1 MIGVGLLDLSNAH
14 TVGGETFARVL
25 DEPSRYAHLPSG
37 LVVPAMNAFPAWPD
51 IRVELVRSKDPNR
64 LPEPHGLLDLR
75 LQIRPPG
82 QAALDLLADV
92 DPRAAVS
99 PASLVGGHLRI
110 ELLSGAGSDADVAA
124 AVAEPFVLVSN
135 GLDAARVV
143 RYLSPQ
149 AATFLSDAFTQKAVA
164 IAAQA
169 ELVIAAVARRLPMT
183 ASFDATALSAALTE
197 LGGADGLVARSDV
210 VDLWLSG
217 RVPVTGIATADRAE
231 AAEVLADWTL
241 AQTASPAASRITPVE
256 PTYLLG
262 PSSLLGQVTW
272 DLSELRSISY
282 IAVAQLDLADAVRR
296 AVDAGAISIFRQEV
310 EADPLD
316 TGMVDIAI
324 DANMPQ
330 RLEGIAWVGV
340 QLGMPPAPPWRPDRL
355 SDSRLLTSDRPA
367 PIRWQLS
374 PRETLAYDVNAF
386 VLVSAPTPTR
396 IDGPTRHRTD
406 RRVAVGV
413 GDLPVDLVTVGA
425 SEELLREAVVHIG
438 LPDLRFDLTWDSPQ
452 AAAPVKDGQTLTV
465 TATAIAAAATASAGT
480 IPAHST
486 VITPSDFPAYGTHQV
501 QVVVEFDTPTQ
512 LVVVE
517 LQADGDGAPAVLP
530 FTPQTNTRAW
540 KYHNA
545 SIFGGGYRYR
555 VTAGTGS
562 PSAFSE
568 PLDDTTLRVK
578 ASGLPAADA
587 PAKPS
592 TDPPPG
598 PFEAEGFTCVP
609 GPDAGTWRVWPH
621 SPGVAHGPDGHPL
634 IGVIATGG
642 SGFLQL
648 EARLF
653 ADDAAF
659 ERLRGALGRHLGV
672 NPMQLRL
679 QPAATPQQV
688 KQAVLLIAADG
699 GTRELATNPTS
710 GMPPYTAIFN
720 VPLDA
725 QSLPHAQAAAAGH
738 TGHVLVRYDVK
749 AEPQFVSSFQPT
761 FDVGNAADAPSDQE
775 QS

>member
-1 MIGVGLLDLSNAH
+1 MIGAGLLDLGNAL
-14 TVGGETFARVL
+14 TAGGETFARVL
-25 DEPSRYAHLPSG
+25 GEPSRYAHLPSG
-37 LVVPAMNAFPAWPD
+37 LVVPAMKDSPAWPD
-51 IRVELVRSKDPNR
+51 IRIELVRSKDPNR

-75 LQIRPPG
+75 LQIRPPA
-82 QAALDLLADV
+82 QAALDLLTDT

-99 PASLVGGHLRI
+99 PAPLVGGHLRI
-110 ELLSGAGSDADVAA
+110 ELLSGAAADADVAA
-124 AVAEPFVLVSN
+124 AIAEPVALVSN

-143 RYLSPQ
+143 RYLSSQ
-149 AATFLSDAFTQKAVA
+149 AATFLSDAFTEKAVA

-197 LGGADGLVARSDV
+197 LGGATRLVTRSEV
-210 VDLWLSG
+210 VDLWASG
-217 RVPVTGIATADRAE
+217 RVPITGIAIADRAE

-241 AQTASPAASRITPVE
+241 AQTASPAASGTTPVE

-262 PSSLLGQVTW
+262 PSSLLGQVRW
-272 DLSELRSISY
+272 DLSELRSISH

-296 AVDAGAISIFRQEV
+296 AVDAGATSIFRQEV

-330 RLEGIAWVGV
+330 RLEGIALVGV
-340 QLGMPPAPPWRPDRL
+340 QLSMPPAPPWRPDRL

-374 PRETLAYDVNAF
+374 PGETLAYDVNAF
-386 VLVSAPTPTR
+386 VLVSVPAPTR
-396 IDGPTRHRTD
+396 IDGPARHRTD

-413 GDLPVDLVTVGA
+413 ADLPVDLVTIGA

-438 LPDLRFDLTWDSPQ
+438 LPDLRFDLTLDSPQ
-452 AAAPVKDGQTLTV
+452 AAVPVKDGQTLTV
-465 TATAIAAAATASAGT
+465 TATAIGTAATASAGT
-480 IPAHST
+480 VPAHST

-501 QVVVEFDTPTQ
+501 QVVVEFDTPAQ

-517 LQADGDGAPAVLP
+517 LLAGGDGAPTVLP
-530 FTPQTNTRAW
+530 FTPQTSVRAW

-555 VTAGTGS
+555 VTAGAGS

-568 PLDDTTLRVK
+568 PLDDTTLHVK
-578 ASGLPAADA
+578 ASGLP
-587 PAKPS
+587 PAKPPA
-592 TDPPPG
+592 DPPPG
-598 PFEAEGFTCVP
+598 PFVAEGFTCVP
-609 GPDAGTWRVWPH
+609 GPDADTWRVWPH

-634 IGVIATGG
+634 VGVIATGD

-659 ERLRGALGRHLGV
+659 ERLRGALGGHLGV

-699 GTRELATNPTS
+699 GTEELATNPTS
-710 GMPPYTAIFN
+710 GMPPYAAIFN

-725 QSLPHAQAAAAGH
+725 QSLPHARAAAAGQ
-738 TGHVLVRYDVK
+738 TGHVFVRYDVK

-761 FDVGNAADAPSDQE
+761 FDVGNAADAPTDQE

>member
-1 MIGVGLLDLSNAH
+1 MIGAGLLDVRNAR

-25 DEPSRYAHLPSG
+25 GEPSRYAHLPSS
-37 LVVPAMNAFPAWPD
+37 LVVPAMNDFPAWPD
-51 IRVELVRSKDPNR
+51 IRVELVRSRDPNR

-75 LQIRPPG
+75 LQIRPPA

-99 PASLVGGHLRI
+99 PALLAGGHLRI
-110 ELLSGAGSDADVAA
+110 ELLAGAGVDADVAA
-124 AVAEPFVLVSN
+124 AVAEPVALVSN

-143 RYLSPQ
+143 RYLSAQ
-149 AATFLSDAFTQKAVA
+149 AATFLADAFTEKAVA

-197 LGGADGLVARSDV
+197 LGGADGLVTRSDV
-210 VDLWLSG
+210 VDLWSSG

-241 AQTASPAASRITPVE
+241 AQTASPAASRTTPVA

-272 DLSELRSISY
+272 DLSELRSISH

-296 AVDAGAISIFRQEV
+296 AVDACATSIFRQEV

-316 TGMVDIAI
+316 TGVVDIAI

-330 RLEGIAWVGV
+330 RLEGIALVGV
-340 QLGMPPAPPWRPDRL
+340 RLGMPPAPPWRPDRL

-386 VLVSAPTPTR
+386 VLVSAPALAR
-396 IDGPTRHRTD
+396 VDGPTRHRTD

-413 GDLPVDLVTVGA
+413 ADLPVDLVTVGA

-438 LPDLRFDLTWDSPQ
+438 LPDLRFDLTLDSPQ

-465 TATAIAAAATASAGT
+465 TATATAAAATASAGT

-501 QVVVEFDTPTQ
+501 QVVVEFDTPAQ

-517 LQADGDGAPAVLP
+517 LQADDDAAPTVLP
-530 FTPQTNTRAW
+530 FTPQMSTRAW
-540 KYHNA
+540 QYHNA

-555 VTAGTGS
+555 VTAGTGP

-568 PLDDTTLRVK
+568 PLHDTTLRVK

-587 PAKPS
+587 PAKPP

-609 GPDAGTWRVWPH
+609 GPDAWH
-621 SPGVAHGPDGHPL
+621 VASVAAL
-634 IGVIATGG
+634 
-642 SGFLQL
+642 
-648 EARLF
+648 AR
-653 ADDAAF
+653 
-659 ERLRGALGRHLGV
+659 RRPR
-672 NPMQLRL
+672 P
-679 QPAATPQQV
+679 
-688 KQAVLLIAADG
+688 
-699 GTRELATNPTS
+699 
-710 GMPPYTAIFN
+710 
-720 VPLDA
+720 
-725 QSLPHAQAAAAGH
+725 
-738 TGHVLVRYDVK
+738 
-749 AEPQFVSSFQPT
+749 
-761 FDVGNAADAPSDQE
+761 
-775 QS
+775 